1 MHASPGT
8 PFLVE
13 FILTNQWKL
22 TSKSPVTN
30 FISRFFL
37 ISRHTLR
44 LEPNMVYLAWWKQ
57 KSVSKD
63 LLDLDKHTYLML
75 QAKYKDKLN
84 NSTEYCTL

>member
-13 FILTNQWKL
+13 FILTNQSKL

-37 ISRHTLR
+37 IAWHTLGGS
-44 LEPNMVYLAWWKQ
+44 LIWCTLH
-57 KSVSKD
+57 SKNKKGLVRTF

-75 QAKYKDKLN
+75 QAKYTDKLN
-84 NSTEYCTL
+84 TEY